1 MLKLSLIKKNKN
13 RRHETSSLTA
23 FGRNRCLLKK
33 FILKIKSSWEYLI
46 YKIFSSFIINI
57 VHFFTCNIQNLFS
70 LSYKKF
76 KAEY

>member
-1 MLKLSLIKKNKN
+1 MLKLSLIKKNKK
-13 RRHETSSLTA
+13 TSSLTA
-23 FGRNRCLLKK
+23 LGRNRCLLKK

-57 VHFFTCNIQNLFS
+57 VHFFTCNIQNLIS